1 MPLDTRLA
9 SAIAEEATKIENRY
23 KKQIV
28 ILKCL
33 LCFLVIALTVVLRG
47 L

>member
-9 SAIAEEATKIENRY
+9 SAIAEEAIRIENKY
-23 KKQIV
+23 KTRII
-28 ILKCL
+28 ILRCL
-33 LCFLVIALTVVLRG
+33 VCFLAVTLTVVMRG